1 MEQQGRLTQW
11 NDARGFGFISPQSK
25 GPRIFVHISQFQER
39 NRRPCLNELLTYT
52 IDHDEQGRLRA
63 KEVRY
68 QQHSQPETVSKD
80 SFWAAFPIKAA
91 LFILLGLVA
100 IYFRLDGVSISKLFD
115 RSFDKLFDQSFESPT
130 TRVDKAGLNTYQ
142 ALQSGAQMGGEGLVE
157 RVLADDNDGS
167 RHQRF
172 ILRLASGQTLL
183 IAHNID
189 IANRIEALRI
199 GDRVQ
204 FYGQY
209 ESNPQGGVIHWTH
222 HDPDGNHVAGWLK
235 YNGMVYQ

>member
-11 NDARGFGFISPQSK
+11 NDAKGFGFITPLS
-25 GPRIFVHISQFQER
+25 GGARIFVHISQFQPR
-39 NRRPCLNELLTYT
+39 NRRPCLNDQLTYS
-52 IDHDEQGRLRA
+52 IGRDEQGRLRA

-68 QQHSQPETVSKD
+68 QKSIQLHPVETESFSKTL
-80 SFWAAFPIKAA
+80 PIKAA
-91 LFILLGLVA
+91 LLVLLVLA
-100 IYFRLDGVSISKLFD
+100 SLYLWLTGVSPN
-115 RSFDKLFDQSFESPT
+115 QSLVSSTSAADET
-130 TRVDKAGLNTYQ
+130 NLNTYQ
-142 ALQSGAQMGGEGLVE
+142 APQSGAQMAGEGVVE

-189 IANRIEALRI
+189 IANRIETLSR
-199 GDRVQ
+199 GDRVE

-209 ESNPQGGVIHWTH
+209 ESNPEGGVIHWTH
-222 HDPDGNHVAGWLK
+222 HDPEGNHVAGWLK
-235 YNGMVYQ
+235 HNGMVYQ

>member
-11 NDARGFGFISPQSK
+11 NDARGFGFITPLS
-25 GPRIFVHISQFQER
+25 GGARIFVHISQFQQR
-39 NRRPCLNELLTYT
+39 NRRPCLNDQLTYS
-52 IDHDEQGRLRA
+52 IGRDEQGRLRA
-63 KEVRY
+63 KQVRY
-68 QQHSQPETVSKD
+68 QKSIQLHPVESK
-80 SFWAAFPIKAA
+80 SFSKTLPIKAA
-91 LFILLGLVA
+91 LLILLCLA
-100 IYFRLDGVSISKLFD
+100 SLYLWF
-115 RSFDKLFDQSFESPT
+115 
-130 TRVDKAGLNTYQ
+130 TRVSPNQSLVSSTSAADETNLNTYQ
-142 ALQSGAQMGGEGLVE
+142 APQSGAQMGGEGVVV

-189 IANRIEALRI
+189 IANRIEALSS
-199 GDRVQ
+199 GDRVE

-209 ESNPQGGVIHWTH
+209 ESNPEGGVIHWTH

-235 YNGMVYQ
+235 HNGMVYQ

>member
-11 NDARGFGFISPQSK
+11 NDARGFGFITPLSG
-25 GPRIFVHISQFQER
+25 GPRIFVHISQFQPR
-39 NRRPCLNELLTYT
+39 NRRPCLNDQLTYS
-52 IDHDEQGRLRA
+52 IGPDEQGRLRA

-68 QQHSQPETVSKD
+68 QKSKQPHPVETKSFSKTL
-80 SFWAAFPIKAA
+80 PIKAA
-91 LFILLGLVA
+91 LLILLCLA
-100 IYFRLDGVSISKLFD
+100 SLYLWF
-115 RSFDKLFDQSFESPT
+115 
-130 TRVDKAGLNTYQ
+130 TRVSPNQSLVSSTSAADETNLNTYQ
-142 ALQSGAQMGGEGLVE
+142 APQSGVQMGGEGVVV

-189 IANRIEALRI
+189 IANRIETLSR
-199 GDRVQ
+199 GDRVE

-209 ESNPQGGVIHWTH
+209 ESNPEGGVIHWTH

-235 YNGMVYQ
+235 HNGTVYQ

>member
-11 NDARGFGFISPQSK
+11 NDDRGFGFISPQSK
-25 GPRIFVHISQFQER
+25 GTRIFVHISQFQQR

-52 IDHDEQGRLRA
+52 IGQDEQGRLRA

-68 QQHSQPETVSKD
+68 QQHSQPQIVSKN
-80 SFWAAFPIKAA
+80 SFWVAFPIKAA
-91 LFILLGLVA
+91 LFTLLGLVA
-100 IYFRLDGVSISKLFD
+100 IYFRLDGVSINK
-115 RSFDKLFDQSFESPT
+115 SFDKLFYQSFESPT
-130 TRVDKAGLNTYQ
+130 TLVDKAGLNTYQ
-142 ALQSGAQMGGEGLVE
+142 APQNGAQMGGEGLVE

-199 GDRVQ
+199 GERVE

-235 YNGMVYQ
+235 HNGIVYQ